1 MSNFKLLLPQENTL
15 CALLFANTLSSTQ
28 IRLSEFTENS
38 MNNITIL
45 QQTRA
50 NLAKSAGSL
59 SEEQLLS
66 IPTGF
71 RNNIL
76 WNLGHIIVTQQLL
89 HYKRTGNEMY
99 IPDDLVN
106 QFRNGTAPAD
116 WETAPGISELLSLI
130 TELPNKLEEDFK
142 AGKFRKYDGF
152 TTSTGVTLTSIEE
165 AISFNNFHEGLHTG
179 IITAIR
185 KLF

>member
-1 MSNFKLLLPQENTL
+1 MGNH
-15 CALLFANTLSSTQ
+15 LFANTLSSTQ

-116 WETAPGISELLSLI
+116 WKTAPDISELFPLI
-130 TELPNKLEEDFK
+130 TELPNKLEEDYRT
-142 AGKFRKYDGF
+142 GKFKEYSAF
-152 TTSTGVTLTSIEE
+152 TTSTGVALTSIEE
-165 AISFNNFHEGLHTG
+165 AISFNNYHEGLHTG
-179 IITAIR
+179 VIKVMM